1 MTTDFT
7 TLKVSKKLTTKLKEI
22 GTKAE
27 TYEDIIWRL
36 IDSKKEAEK
45 ESAIKYKKTGE
56 RRRGY
61 KTGAQSNHCGT
72 GRMEIPTRQ
81 INDVLPF

>member
-1 MTTDFT
+1 VTADFT

-36 IDSKKEAEK
+36 IDSMKEAEK
-45 ESAIKYKKTGE
+45 ESATKYKKQEKGAEGIRRARKATIVEQGE
-56 RRRGY
+56 WRSRPD
-61 KTGAQSNHCGT
+61 K
-72 GRMEIPTRQ
+72 
-81 INDVLPF
+81 